1 MSISGIQ
8 ADVESERRLRAPSGQ
23 QASLEDSLA
32 ELVRLADSSGLLR
45 TRSST
50 SHAASARGQH
60 AEYETSDSGIQAGAK
75 NERPL
80 RAPGQ
85 QASLEDSL
93 AELVRLADSSGL
105 LRTRSSSHAVS
116 AHGQHAEYETS
127 VSGIQAGAKNER
139 PLRAPGQQAS
149 LEDSLAGLA
158 RVADSSGFLRTRSS
172 STSQTVS
179 MPGKSD
185 PGPTPQPSI
194 DVAPDEPTG
203 TASFDVESWLA
214 SKIGKAYLPGGWTLK
229 ILALEFVSGVVLV
242 AAAFGLRGGAPGQM
256 KAPPP
261 VAAAEGTT
269 TAAQRSDETVA
280 TLSELPRTRRTRLGS
295 RSPSRVSLRSGS
307 RSILAMT
314 PRSVT
319 RIRWQTW
326 LQHHQA
332 RRSRQLDC
340 QSRRRS
346 KRRQ

>member
-1 MSISGIQ
+1 MGISGIQ
-8 ADVESERRLRAPSGQ
+8 ADVESERRFRTLSGKQASLEESLAELVRFADSSGLLRTRSSSSHAVSAHGQREENETSVSGIQARAPSGQ

-32 ELVRLADSSGLLR
+32 ALVRL
-45 TRSST
+45 
-50 SHAASARGQH
+50 
-60 AEYETSDSGIQAGAK
+60 
-75 NERPL
+75 
-80 RAPGQ
+80 
-85 QASLEDSL
+85 
-93 AELVRLADSSGL
+93 
-105 LRTRSSSHAVS
+105 
-116 AHGQHAEYETS
+116 
-127 VSGIQAGAKNER
+127 
-139 PLRAPGQQAS
+139 
-149 LEDSLAGLA
+149 
-158 RVADSSGFLRTRSS
+158 ADSSGFLRTRSS
-172 STSQTVS
+172 STSQAVS
-179 MPGKSD
+179 MPGQAD
-185 PGPTPQPSI
+185 PEPTLQPSI
-194 DVAPDEPTG
+194 DVAPGEPTG
-203 TASFDVESWLA
+203 IASFDIESWLA
-214 SKIGKAYLPGGWTLK
+214 SKISKAYLPGGWTLK
-229 ILALEFVSGVVLV
+229 ILALELVAGVVLV

-256 KAPPP
+256 RAPLP

-269 TAAQRSDETVA
+269 TAAQRSGETVA